1 MVKKQQHSQKERT
14 KWKIHA
20 YYLDA
25 CNCDWGCPCQFNANP
40 THGKCDGLS
49 GIYIIDGNYG
59 NDVKLNGLNIAYI
72 GSWPGPLHEGHGKMT
87 YYIDYRANDRQ
98 FDALSKIITGK
109 ADDRGPFALYAS
121 ITEEYE
127 EPKKA
132 HIRFEARGIRSHM
145 TIDSGVNGD
154 DNNDIIVDAWLEPIR
169 NPVTGKA
176 HRAIIELPEGVEAT
190 RMDQASTK
198 KFVVNDPLF
207 KFRYEG
213 TYGSFS
219 ENTWKGPQG

>member
-1 MVKKQQHSQKERT
+1 
-14 KWKIHA
+14 
-20 YYLDA
+20 
-25 CNCDWGCPCQFNANP
+25 
-40 THGKCDGLS
+40 
-49 GIYIIDGNYG
+49 
-59 NDVKLNGLNIAYI
+59 
-72 GSWPGPLHEGHGKMT
+72 MT
-87 YYIDYRANDRQ
+87 YYIDYRANNRQ
-98 FDALSKIITGK
+98 FDALLKIITGK
-109 ADDRGPFALYAS
+109 ADDRGPFALFAS

-132 HIRFEARGIRSHM
+132 HIRFEARGIMSHM

-154 DNNDIIVDAWLEPIR
+154 DNNDIMVDAWLEPIR
-169 NPVTGKA
+169 NPVTGKV